1 MNELPNGLLFTTSGW
16 SQHQVKSSTVSRH
29 WNKFVQNCMLYT
41 NITLTSRNLCFP
53 HGRACYLPIP
63 GSPDSWRVKWWTAKL
78 SRASRKSYRCMNCVE
93 SSWLIRRLNQPKQ
106 WWPFFFQYI
115 HRQMRLHLHLI
126 PWGCAACE
134 SELISICN
142 DIQLIKKCLQAY
154 RTMILLCSAEAFLM
168 TTAITNLFIFKI
180 CSVHMHHRCKV
191 AQSQS
196 HNLFSAFPRRNTLI
210 AVKNLFIVTQKCFS
224 LSKSCSLCC
233 TVNTYL
239 SGWVWS
245 GKRNFWTGDLETF
258 SGQSNK
264 GSAVGP
270 TARKTRLR
278 EFAWH
283 SSKHH
288 LNWLKCVQ
296 LYQANHGNGYMLHR
310 V

>member
-1 MNELPNGLLFTTSGW
+1 
-16 SQHQVKSSTVSRH
+16 
-29 WNKFVQNCMLYT
+29 
-41 NITLTSRNLCFP
+41 
-53 HGRACYLPIP
+53 
-63 GSPDSWRVKWWTAKL
+63 
-78 SRASRKSYRCMNCVE
+78 MNCVE
-93 SSWLIRRLNQPKQ
+93 SSWLIRGLNQQKQ

-126 PWGCAACE
+126 PRGCAACE

-142 DIQLIKKCLQAY
+142 DIQLIKKCLQVY
-154 RTMILLCSAEAFLM
+154 RTIILLCSTEAFLM
-168 TTAITNLFIFKI
+168 TTAITNLFIFNV

-191 AQSQS
+191 AKSQS
-196 HNLFSAFPRRNTLI
+196 HNLFSAFPRRNTLM
-210 AVKNLFIVTQKCFS
+210 AVKRNLFIFTQS
-224 LSKSCSLCC
+224 LAVCVALWKHTCQDEF
-233 TVNTYL
+233 
-239 SGWVWS
+239 GR
-245 GKRNFWTGDLETF
+245 GKRNFWTGDAETF

-288 LNWLKCVQ
+288 LNWLERVQ
-296 LYQANHGNGYMLHR
+296 LYQANHGNGDTLHQ

>member
-93 SSWLIRRLNQPKQ
+93 SSWLIRGLNQPKQ

-168 TTAITNLFIFKI
+168 TTAITNLFVFKI

-196 HNLFSAFPRRNTLI
+196 HNLFSAFPRRNTLM
-210 AVKNLFIVTQKCFS
+210 AVKKS
-224 LSKSCSLCC
+224 LYCHTKMLQPVKVLQSVLHCEYILVRMSL
-233 TVNTYL
+233 V
-239 SGWVWS
+239 
-245 GKRNFWTGDLETF
+245 
-258 SGQSNK
+258 
-264 GSAVGP
+264 
-270 TARKTRLR
+270 R
-278 EFAWH
+278 EKKLLDRGCRDIFRAE
-283 SSKHH
+283 
-288 LNWLKCVQ
+288 
-296 LYQANHGNGYMLHR
+296 
-310 V
+310 